1 MHPQNGPCSD
11 GQTTLCGEDYL
22 LLNFLLLNLSDYSW
36 RCEKQFRTKNGIIK
50 VWKSPRNTSVVEFR
64 SIFIVLARRVRQLFE
79 LVAWWPLN
87 PSSLATVEKNHFDH
101 HSYIRLPLRN
111 FSNLFMILVEC
122 LVNCFNTHLIILS
135 SVFRQLTFF
144 TWRQVNFVNH
154 LKTLTDHP
162 IYGKYVNCLKTSHP
176 ILSHSTG
183 RKYVNLNLI
192 KFLKTSNLIHPI
204 PFRSYVNFDNCWNA
218 SHFII
223 LFIYLQRVSELGHVK
238 YFSSN
243 IPYHPP

>member
-1 MHPQNGPCSD
+1 MGRLH
-11 GQTTLCGEDYL
+11 CGEDYL
-22 LLNFLLLNLSDYSW
+22 LLSFLLLNLSDYSW

-64 SIFIVLARRVRQLFE
+64 SIFIVLARRVRQLFK

-101 HSYIRLPLRN
+101 HSYIRLLLRN

-162 IYGKYVNCLKTSHP
+162 IYGKYVIVWRPLILSSYPTPLAESTWTWTWSNFWRPLIWSIPSHP
-176 ILSHSTG
+176 DRTWTLTIVG
-183 RKYVNLNLI
+183 MPLI
-192 KFLKTSNLIHPI
+192 
-204 PFRSYVNFDNCWNA
+204 
-218 SHFII
+218 
-223 LFIYLQRVSELGHVK
+223 
-238 YFSSN
+238 SSSSSS
-243 IPYHPP
+243 ISRE